1 MSIVIGSVPYLNEKP
16 LTRWFYHTEEG
27 RASGIEV
34 VYAVPSALARMLAA
48 GEIAAALVS
57 SFEYFRTPGYAIVPG
72 VSISGQDHIESVRA
86 FSRLSWRKTESV
98 ALDTSSL
105 TSAALLKIIL
115 AEQQDSHPAYLH
127 HAPDLEAM
135 LRAADAALLIGD
147 KGWLA
152 DDAGLNTLDL
162 GHAWRRLTG
171 LPFVYAVWLG
181 RAERLT
187 PHIVESLS
195 RAKEWGRTQIDAI
208 AEEEASRLNCPAQW
222 CRHYLSEVMD
232 YELGEEHWRALETFG
247 AKARANGLLPHA
259 PEAAGVRV
267 LGVS

>member
-1 MSIVIGSVPYLNEKP
+1 MSMVIGTVPYLNEKP
-16 LTRWFYHTEEG
+16 LTRWFTQTEEG

-34 VYAVPSALARMLAA
+34 VPAVPSALARMLTD

-86 FSRLSWRKTESV
+86 FSRLPWRKTESV

-127 HAPDLEAM
+127 HAPDLPAM
-135 LRAADAALLIGD
+135 LRVADAALLIGD
-147 KGWLA
+147 QGWLA

-171 LPFVYAVWLG
+171 MPFVYAVWLA
-181 RAERLT
+181 RPEHVTTHLT
-187 PHIVESLS
+187 ESLT

-208 AEEEASRLNCPAQW
+208 AEEESARLNCPAGLVPPLPD
-222 CRHYLSEVMD
+222 RH
-232 YELGEEHWRALETFG
+232 H
-247 AKARANGLLPHA
+247 GL
-259 PEAAGVRV
+259 
-267 LGVS
+267 

>member
-1 MSIVIGSVPYLNEKP
+1 MSIVIGTVPYLNEKP
-16 LTRWFYHTEEG
+16 LTRWFRATAEG

-34 VYAVPSALARMLAA
+34 VPAVPSALARMLAE

-86 FSRLSWRKTESV
+86 FSRLSWRDTQSV

-105 TSAALLKIIL
+105 TSSALLRIIL
-115 AEQQDSHPAYLH
+115 AEQQGAHPAYVH
-127 HAPDLEAM
+127 HAPDLGAM

-162 GHAWRRLTG
+162 GHAWRRLAG
-171 LPFVYAVWLG
+171 LPFVYAVWLA
-181 RAERLT
+181 RPENVT
-187 PHIVESLS
+187 PHLTDALN
-195 RAKEWGRTQIDAI
+195 RAKEWGQGQFEAI
-208 AEEEASRLNCPAQW
+208 AAEEAARLGTSAAHCL
-222 CRHYLSEVMD
+222 HYLTDVMD
-232 YELGEEHWRALETFG
+232 YELGDEHHRALETFG
-247 AKARANGLLPHA
+247 AKARAQGLLP
-259 PEAAGVRV
+259 P
-267 LGVS
+267 

>member
-16 LTRWFYHTEEG
+16 LTRWFREAEAG
-27 RASGIEV
+27 RTSGIEV

-57 SFEYFRTPGYAIVPG
+57 SFEYFRTPGYEIVPG

-86 FSRLSWRKTESV
+86 FSRLAWRKTESL

-105 TSAALLKIIL
+105 TSAALLQIIL

-127 HAPDLEAM
+127 HAPDLKAM
-135 LRAADAALLIGD
+135 LQVADAALLIGD

-152 DDAGLNTLDL
+152 DDAGLNVLDL

-171 LPFVYAVWLG
+171 LPFVYAVWLA
-181 RAERLT
+181 RPENVTPQLT
-187 PHIVESLS
+187 EALR
-195 RAKEWGRTQIDAI
+195 RAKEWGQTQFDVI
-208 AEEEASRLNCPAQW
+208 AEEEAARLNCPADW
-222 CRHYLSEVMD
+222 CRHYLADIMD
-232 YELGEEHWRALETFG
+232 YDLEEQHRRALDTFG
-247 AKARANGLLPHA
+247 TKALSHGLLTKLA
-259 PEAAGVRV
+259 N
-267 LGVS
+267 